1 MGAVVKVVFRF
12 REAPWDAAG
21 LPDLAFLHTPAGPFQ
36 AWWMTRPMRTTVLT
50 GWAGGPAAERL
61 AGQDP
66 TAVLARALGAL
77 ADTLPADRRRLEAEL
92 EAWHVFDWLADPF
105 SQGAYSYVPVHE
117 LKTPSALA
125 EPVEG
130 TLFFAGEATHDRLS
144 GTVAGALASG
154 YRAADE
160 VLRSLGGE
168 VPGTD

>member
-1 MGAVVKVVFRF
+1 
-12 REAPWDAAG
+12 
-21 LPDLAFLHTPAGPFQ
+21 
-36 AWWMTRPMRTTVLT
+36 
-50 GWAGGPAAERL
+50 
-61 AGQDP
+61 
-66 TAVLARALGAL
+66 
-77 ADTLPADRRRLEAEL
+77 L

-117 LKTPSALA
+117 LKTPSELA
-125 EPVEG
+125 EPVDG